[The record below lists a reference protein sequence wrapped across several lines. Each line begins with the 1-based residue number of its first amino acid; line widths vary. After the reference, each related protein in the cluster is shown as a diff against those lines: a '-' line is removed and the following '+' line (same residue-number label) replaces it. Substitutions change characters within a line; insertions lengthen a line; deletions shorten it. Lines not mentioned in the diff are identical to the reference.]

1 MSSGPAAATTVLLV
15 DDHRIFRES
24 LRALL
29 DLHEDVRVVA
39 EAGSGEEAVRL
50 AGAHVPDVVLL
61 DVEMPGQSVLTT
73 LADLR
78 RAVPDARVV
87 VLTMHEN
94 TSLARLLLLQG
105 ASAYLIKTIG
115 HQELVD
121 AVRASVASAPEL
133 LSLAFTQPAP
143 AGEADAA
150 VLTGREVAVLA
161 LAGQGRSDA
170 EIGAELRLP
179 EDAVA
184 RHLATATAKLGTA
197 TRQDAVRRA
206 ARLGLIGPPGR

>member
-1 MSSGPAAATTVLLV
+1 MSGEPASTTPTRVLLV

-29 DLHEDVRVVA
+29 DLHEDVEVVA

-50 AGAHVPDVVLL
+50 AAGGVADVVLL

-78 RAVPDARVV
+78 RTAPRTRVV

-94 TSLARLLLLQG
+94 ASLARLLLMQG

-115 HQELVD
+115 HRELV
-121 AVRASVASAPEL
+121 AALRTSV
-133 LSLAFTQPAP
+133 
-143 AGEADAA
+143 
-150 VLTGREVAVLA
+150 TG
-161 LAGQGRSDA
+161 
-170 EIGAELRLP
+170 
-179 EDAVA
+179 
-184 RHLATATAKLGTA
+184 GT
-197 TRQDAVRRA
+197 
-206 ARLGLIGPPGR
+206 PPG

>member
-1 MSSGPAAATTVLLV
+1 MSSGPAAPTTVLLV

-197 TRQDAVRRA
+197 TRGDAVRRA